1 MGRKNP
7 RDKIALL
14 CLLLILTGPVAS
26 ADSFN
31 VLSQNM
37 HRLFD
42 DIDDGNREKILS
54 RKSFHQRINV
64 AAGKFGEHF
73 DLPHIIA
80 LQEIENLNVLD
91 KIADEIHNRFRLR
104 YQPALIPGQDVSGIN
119 LAFLVRDD
127 VEIVKLKQLFR
138 GQILEMTGNPLF
150 SRPPLYLE
158 ACFIEKCISLL
169 NLHLRSMRGI
179 NSSEDGQRVARKRKL
194 QAEAVATWVN
204 QFQQTRPG
212 DSLLVLGDFNA
223 LTPSD
228 KHVDVVG
235 ILLGTPDNHT
245 ARLKARDMVEPNLVD
260 LTRRVPRDERF
271 SFVYRQRKQQL
282 DYMLINRDFTADL
295 ENIEFSEIDRQF
307 SDHAGL
313 RAWFRW

>member
-1 MGRKNP
+1 MGRNNP

-14 CLLLILTGPVAS
+14 CLLLILTATVAS
-26 ADSFN
+26 ADSLN

-37 HRLFD
+37 NRLFD
-42 DIDDGNREKILS
+42 DIDDGNNEKILS
-54 RKSFHQRINV
+54 RKSFRQRVNL
-64 AAGKFGEHF
+64 AAGKFGEQF

-80 LQEIENLNVLD
+80 LQEVENLNVLD
-91 KIADEIHNRFRLR
+91 KIAVEIHKRYRLR
-104 YQPALIPGQDVSGIN
+104 YQSALIPGQDVSGIN

-127 VEIVKLKQLFR
+127 VEIVKLEQLSR
-138 GQILEMTGNPLF
+138 DQILGMTGYPLF

-179 NSSEDGQRVARKRKL
+179 NSSKDGQRVARKRL
-194 QAEAVATWVN
+194 GQAEAVAAWVN
-204 QFQQTRPG
+204 QFQQKRSG
-212 DSLLVLGDFNA
+212 ISLLILGDFNA

-235 ILLGTPDNHT
+235 ILLGNPDNHA
-245 ARLKARDMVEPNLVD
+245 ARLKARDMVEPNLID
-260 LTRRVPRDERF
+260 LTRRIPWDERYSYVF
-271 SFVYRQRKQQL
+271 RQRKQQL
-282 DYMLINRDFTADL
+282 DYMFTNRGFTADL
-295 ENIEFSEIDRQF
+295 EKIEFSDIDRHF

-313 RAWFRW
+313 LARFRW

>member
-14 CLLLILTGPVAS
+14 CLLLILTGPVVS

-37 HRLFD
+37 NRLFD
-42 DIDDGNREKILS
+42 DIDDGNNEKILS
-54 RKSFHQRINV
+54 RKNFRQRINV

-91 KIADEIHNRFRLR
+91 KIAVEIHHRYRLR
-104 YQPALIPGQDVSGIN
+104 YQSALIHGQDVSSIN
-119 LAFLVRDD
+119 LAFLVRHD
-127 VEIVKLKQLFR
+127 VEIVKLEQLFR
-138 GQILEMTGNPLF
+138 GHILEMTGNPLF

-179 NSSEDGQRVARKRKL
+179 NSSKDGQRVARKRKL

-204 QFQQTRPG
+204 HFQQTRPG

-228 KHVDVVG
+228 KHVDVAG
-235 ILLGTPDNHT
+235 ILRGTPDNHT
-245 ARLKARDMVEPNLVD
+245 ARLKARDRVEPNLVD
-260 LTRRVPRDERF
+260 LTRRVPRDERY
-271 SFVYRQRKQQL
+271 SYVYRQRKQQL
-282 DYMLINRDFTADL
+282 DYMFINRDFAADL
-295 ENIEFSEIDRQF
+295 ESIEFSDIDRQF

-313 RAWFRW
+313 LAWFRW

>member
-7 RDKIALL
+7 RGKIALL
-14 CLLLILTGPVAS
+14 CLLLILTGPAAS
-26 ADSFN
+26 ADSFKI
-31 VLSQNM
+31 LSQNM
-37 HRLFD
+37 NRLFD
-42 DIDDGNREKILS
+42 DIDDGNNEKVLP
-54 RKSFHQRINV
+54 RKTFRQRINL

-80 LQEIENLNVLD
+80 LQEIENLNVLER
-91 KIADEIHNRFRLR
+91 IADEIQNRYRLR

-119 LAFLVRDD
+119 LGFLVRHD
-127 VEIVKLKQLFR
+127 VEIIKLEQLLR
-138 GQILEMTGNPLF
+138 GHVLEMTGNPLF

-179 NSSEDGQRVARKRKL
+179 NSNKDGQRVARKRL
-194 QAEAVATWVN
+194 SQAEAVATWIN
-204 QFQQTRPG
+204 RFQQTRSG

-235 ILLGTPDNHT
+235 ILSGAPDNHT
-245 ARLKARDMVEPNLVD
+245 ARLKARDMVEPNLLD
-260 LTRRVPRDERF
+260 LTRRVPRDERYSYVF
-271 SFVYRQRKQQL
+271 RQRKQQL

-295 ENIEFSEIDRQF
+295 KNIEFSEIDRRF

-313 RAWFRW
+313 LARFRW